1 MNQSNPRVFRALPA
15 TRAARVWFGVLLAV
29 LGLPLVWLLFTLL
42 QAPEISYRI
51 DSKELTISSTVG
63 SSHQEKVI
71 RLARIQDAH
80 LEWLRG
86 GALRFGTQKPG
97 YCVGFFAYPR
107 IGEVWE
113 VADCSELAVVISAGG
128 ETTPVAVT
136 PADRDAFL
144 AALRSQSPGTFA
156 PAGRRGQSWWL
167 TLVSVL
173 LVLAGVVLVLVTVF
187 FVAPARLRYAVGEGG
202 LEVRTLASRRR
213 FPLAGARVRK
223 HRPLQG
229 ARLSGMPLPGYQVGS
244 WLFDSMATTVLASV
258 REEGVLVE
266 GEGRVF
272 VSPQDADA
280 FIAAAVERGATAAES
295 VLQRRR

>member
-1 MNQSNPRVFRALPA
+1 MNQGSPRVFRAVPA
-15 TRAARVWFGVLLAV
+15 TRAARVWFWVLLAV
-29 LGLPLVWLLFTLL
+29 LGLPLIWLLFALL
-42 QAPEISYRI
+42 HAPQISYRV
-51 DSKELTISSTVG
+51 DSKELTIVSTLG
-63 SSHQEKVI
+63 SSHQEKTI
-71 RLARIQDAH
+71 SLARIQDAH

-86 GALRFGTQKPG
+86 GTLRFGTQKPG

-107 IGEVWE
+107 VGEVWE
-113 VADCSELAVVISAGG
+113 VSDCSELAVVISASG
-128 ETTPVAVT
+128 ETTPVAIA

-144 AALRSQSPGTFA
+144 AALRSQSPATFA
-156 PAGRRGQSWWL
+156 PVGKRGQAWWM

-173 LVLAGVVLVLVTVF
+173 LILAAVVLALVTVF
-187 FVAPARLRYAVGEGG
+187 FVAPARLRYAVGEGV
-202 LEVRTLASRRR
+202 LEVRTLASRQR

-229 ARLSGMPLPGYQVGS
+229 ARLSGMPLPGYQIGS

-280 FIAAAVERGATAAES
+280 FIAAAVEGGATAAEA